1 MKKVQIGNTNY
12 EVNINY
18 AEKGE
23 SLQRLIEILAY
34 HRIKKNRKM
43 IKSLLIMVLDKKLKL
58 V

>member
-34 HRIKKNRKM
+34 HRVKKEQENSEKFVEDSTR
-43 IKSLLIMVLDKKLKL
+43 
-58 V
+58 